1 MATSFLSLEF
11 ETLIPWHQ
19 TILIYLPIFILK
31 ISESMRN
38 DSLHISLSKLQE
50 LVKDREAWRSAVHGV
65 AKNWTLI
72 ISHVSFPS
80 VRKMAFMGF
89 FFYVVFL
96 FAMYKCLLDQIG

>member
-1 MATSFLSLEF
+1 M
-11 ETLIPWHQ
+11 PWHQ

-31 ISESMRN
+31 ISESMKN

-50 LVKDREAWRSAVHGV
+50 LVKDREAWRAAVHGV

-80 VRKMAFMGF
+80 VLKMAFMGF
-89 FFYVVFL
+89 FILCCFSFCNV
-96 FAMYKCLLDQIG
+96 